1 MTYPP
6 DSWIV
11 VFSGR
16 SERECAE
23 LGLMLAARGIPHQYA
38 PAAGGWQL
46 VVPGSA
52 VAAAHAEI
60 MNYLKE
66 NQPRPAGR
74 RRLDVIDNGWIGVG
88 VYVVVLA
95 AVAAFAGRMALG
107 LDWLGAGNMHAARVQ
122 GGELWRTVT
131 ALMLHV
137 ELGHLVGNM
146 VFGSFFGLF
155 VARHLGSGLG
165 WAAIVAS
172 GLVGNLLNALIQ
184 AGTHRAIGASTAVF
198 GALGLLVAYT
208 WRAGFLRGTPW
219 KERIAPVVAGIG
231 LLAFTGTGGENTDII
246 AHLTGFIAGF
256 VFGVLLARVKIPREP
271 RVQLALGGGTLGV
284 LLLSWVL
291 AFAN

>member
-1 MTYPP
+1 MSLAS

-11 VFSGR
+11 VFEGR

-23 LGLMLAARGIPHQYA
+23 LGLMLAARGIPHRYA
-38 PAAGGWQL
+38 PGSGAWQL
-46 VVPGSA
+46 VVPGR
-52 VAAAHAEI
+52 AAAEAHAEI
-60 MNYLKE
+60 VHYLQE
-66 NQPRPAGR
+66 NRPRPAGR
-74 RRLDVIDNGWIGVG
+74 RRLDEIDGGWTGVG
-88 VYVVVLA
+88 VYIVVLA
-95 AVAAFAGRMALG
+95 MVAAFAGRMALG
-107 LDWLGAGNMHAARVQ
+107 LDWLGAGNMDAGRVQ
-122 GGELWRTVT
+122 AGELWRTVT

-146 VFGSFFGLF
+146 VFGGFFGLF

-172 GLVGNLLNALIQ
+172 GFAGNLLNALVQ
-184 AGTHRAIGASTAVF
+184 AETHRAIGASTAVF

-208 WRAGFLRGTPW
+208 WRAGFIKGTPW

-256 VFGVLLARVKIPREP
+256 VFGALLARVKIPREP

-284 LLLSWVL
+284 LLLCWVL
-291 AFAN
+291 AFVM